1 LSIFLK
7 RNPTMARPKCY
18 TCQYRGTIPGD
29 CHSRCRHPLVEAV
42 TENAGAL
49 GELASLLASSRRAG
63 VLQASIP
70 FEAVR
75 KAMGVK
81 GNPHGIAEGWFQWP
95 INFDPT
101 WLESCN
107 GRKEKE

>member
-1 LSIFLK
+1 
-7 RNPTMARPKCY
+7 MARPKCY

-29 CHSRCRHPLVEAV
+29 CHSRCRHPLVEA
-42 TENAGAL
+42 AL
-49 GELASLLASSRRAG
+49 GDGDKLVELIGLLASAHRGDMGLSDSGTALGR
-63 VLQASIP
+63 
-70 FEAVR
+70 VR